1 MLRVIVL
8 LEGKHSAQS
17 EVLNALDWVF
27 IKAISIFWRIKFS
40 SILTIQV
47 SVPDAEE
54 QPHSMRLLQ
63 HTLLLGFYS
72 ACDVQ
77 CLLSFKHD
85 AWNWGSSDHRILFLT
100 VRGSFRCCFA
110 NSSCVFTEE
119 RIEFGHTAIKPRS
132 VECCSD
138 VCPSVDFF
146 YLHIWSW
153 SSTRV
158 TIRFFFTTL
167 TKAFSINRSV
177 WPGGQL

>member
-27 IKAISIFWRIKFS
+27 IKAISIFWRIKLF
-40 SILTIQV
+40 
-47 SVPDAEE
+47 
-54 QPHSMRLLQ
+54 
-63 HTLLLGFYS
+63 FYS
-72 ACDVQ
+72 DESLSPWRWRTAPQHEAATSTLYFWDFTLHVMSSACFPSNMM
-77 CLLSFKHD
+77 L
-85 AWNWGSSDHRILFLT
+85 RIEVHQTTEYYFS

-110 NSSCVFTEE
+110 NSSRVFTEE

-132 VECCSD
+132 VECCSG
-138 VCPSVDFF
+138 VCPSVDVF

-158 TIRFFFTTL
+158 TIRFFVTTL

-177 WPGGQL
+177 WPEGQI